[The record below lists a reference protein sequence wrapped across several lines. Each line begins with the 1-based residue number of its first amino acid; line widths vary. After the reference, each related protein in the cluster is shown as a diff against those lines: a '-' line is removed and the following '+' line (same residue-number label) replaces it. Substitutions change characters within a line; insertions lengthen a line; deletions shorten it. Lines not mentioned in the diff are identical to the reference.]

1 MHSKDPQRYQPIAS
15 IVIVNYN
22 GSSLL
27 RECLDSL
34 IATEYPSFEIIVV
47 DNNSSDNSAGMI
59 KEHYPTCK
67 LIQLPENRGFAVG
80 NNIGASYSTG
90 EYLVFLNNDT
100 AVKPD
105 WLKELIHV
113 MEKDRSVAIA
123 QSMLLRS
130 SESDVDS
137 SGDFATRFGRTY
149 NSKRQGFVDSREILS
164 ARGAAMAIRKSIFE
178 ELGGF
183 DKDYFISF
191 EDVELGWK
199 AWICGYKVVM
209 VPSSIVYHK
218 SGSTGSKMSTMM
230 TFHGLKNQLSL
241 ITTHFET
248 GLAIRNVTVVLFSLF
263 FAFMALIF
271 KIGSGKQSFSIDK
284 KAAFKA
290 VLWYIRNSSYIWKKH
305 SRINAQRKRSTRDL
319 MNLRLITKKIDDQ

>member
-1 MHSKDPQRYQPIAS
+1 MSDS
-15 IVIVNYN
+15 IPKVSVIIVNYN
-22 GSSLL
+22 GGHLL
-27 RECLDSL
+27 EECLNSL
-34 IATEYPSFEIIVV
+34 SATKYPVFEVILV
-47 DNNSSDNSAGMI
+47 DNNSSDKSIEIVKNQ
-59 KEHYPTCK
+59 YPACK
-67 LIQLPENRGFAVG
+67 IIQLPENRGFAVG
-80 NNIGASYSTG
+80 NNVGAEYATG
-90 EYLVFLNNDT
+90 EYLAFLNNDT
-100 AVKPD
+100 NVTPS
-105 WLKELIHV
+105 WLNEIISV
-113 MEKDRSVAIA
+113 MGNDENIAIA
-123 QSMLLRS
+123 QSMLLK
-130 SESDVDS
+130 SEGDTDS
-137 SGDFATRFGRTY
+137 AGDFATKYGRTY
-149 NSKRQGFVDSREILS
+149 NSKQQGFRGPREILS

-199 AWICGYKVVM
+199 AWICGYKVIM

-263 FAFMALIF
+263 FAFMALVF

-290 VLWYIRNSSYIWKKH
+290 VFWYIRNSSYIWKKH
-305 SRINAQRKRSTRDL
+305 SRINAQRKRSTKEL
-319 MNLRLITKKIDDQ
+319 MNLKLITKRVDEQ